1 MRADALKNRGRILEA
16 AETTFASL
24 GLSVPIDVVAERAG
38 VGVGTLYR
46 HFPTKEALFEAI
58 VMTRLEDL
66 LDETKTRCDA
76 DDPADALFLFLRR
89 FANEALAKA
98 DLFDAMNAAGFDI
111 KSRCAEMVDDLKRG
125 IDVLVAHA
133 KAVGAVRPD
142 VTADEVMSLI
152 SGTCMAARQ
161 AGLDDASCQRMVD
174 IVCDGMRLPAPRQLS
189 PADI

>member
-1 MRADALKNRGRILEA
+1 MRADALKNRERILEA

-24 GLSVPIDVVAERAG
+24 GLSVPIDVVAQRAG

-58 VMTRLEDL
+58 VTTRLEDL
-66 LDETKTRCDA
+66 LDETKTRRDA
-76 DDPADALFLFLRR
+76 SDPGAALFLFLHR
-89 FANEALAKA
+89 FANEAFAKA

-111 KSRCAEMVDDLKRG
+111 KSKCAETVDDLKRG
-125 IDVLVAHA
+125 LDVLVVRA
-133 KAVGAVRPD
+133 KAVDAVRAD
-142 VTADEVMSLI
+142 ITVDEVMSLI

-174 IVCDGMRLPAPRQLS
+174 IVCNGLRPPAAS
-189 PADI
+189 

>member
-1 MRADALKNRGRILEA
+1 MRADALKNRERILEA

-58 VMTRLEDL
+58 VTTRLQDL
-66 LDETKTRCDA
+66 LDETTTQRDA
-76 DDPADALFLFLRR
+76 SDPGDALFLFLRR

-111 KSRCAEMVDDLKRG
+111 KSNCAEMVDGSEARHRHSRRARQGRLRG
-125 IDVLVAHA
+125 TS
-133 KAVGAVRPD
+133 D

-161 AGLDDASCQRMVD
+161 AHLDDASCQRMVD
-174 IVCDGMRLPAPRQLS
+174 IVCEGLRPAVPR
-189 PADI
+189 